1 MAETPEKSTYTSIK
15 TRIKSALKGEQPTT
29 LLPFV
34 GNPRKN
40 MPKGITF
47 KLKEYI
53 ELVDLTGR
61 CIRDDKRGYIS
72 ANKATILDRLN
83 ISEESWLTLTL
94 HFEEVF
100 KGAVGTHD
108 SLTLFAQHKKLKRR
122 QGLSHSLK
130 LLKTA

>member
-1 MAETPEKSTYTSIK
+1 MMGVLI
-15 TRIKSALKGEQPTT
+15 I
-29 LLPFV
+29 F
-34 GNPRKN
+34 
-40 MPKGITF
+40 
-47 KLKEYI
+47 
-53 ELVDLTGR
+53 
-61 CIRDDKRGYIS
+61 S
-72 ANKATILDRLN
+72 ANKTTILDRLN